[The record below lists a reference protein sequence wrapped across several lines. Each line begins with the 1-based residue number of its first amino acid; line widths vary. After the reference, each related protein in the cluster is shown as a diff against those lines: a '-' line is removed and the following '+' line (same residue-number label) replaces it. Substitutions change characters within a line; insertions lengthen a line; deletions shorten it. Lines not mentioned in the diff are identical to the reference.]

1 MSHRS
6 TDPGVINAKDASSSG
21 RDFDLGI
28 PGFRY
33 SDLHDARRLADLARE
48 FDFFLKTSDPGL
60 FARFAAYRQ
69 KPASLGPLGL
79 ANLII
84 YAARHVSRFLRSV
97 FDIVPFFAGAS
108 EATPT
113 NYT

>member
-6 TDPGVINAKDASSSG
+6 TDPGVVNARDASSSG

-48 FDFFLKTSDPGL
+48 FDGYLKSADP
-60 FARFAAYRQ
+60 AYRQ
-69 KPASLGPLGL
+69 KVAEAYVDALGRYYGEAAQRRSPSRAAS
-79 ANLII
+79 
-84 YAARHVSRFLRSV
+84 SR
-97 FDIVPFFAGAS
+97 GH
-108 EATPT
+108 
-113 NYT
+113 